1 MVNFLNQQTKSYTSG
16 CVQKL
21 KTVLEKG
28 MHEGEAASKLLEAE
42 HGILDIVEAGARLWL
57 QSGHSEK
64 AVALYQALIE
74 FNLFRSE
81 SKLRK
86 LISCFMFANIS
97 ALISTARVTTLWMTD
112 SACLSRSGTAA

>member
-1 MVNFLNQQTKSYTSG
+1 ML
-16 CVQKL
+16 
-21 KTVLEKG
+21 
-28 MHEGEAASKLLEAE
+28 EGEAASKLLEAE

-86 LISCFMFANIS
+86 LIYILCFMFANIP

-112 SACLSRSGTAA
+112 SACLSRSGTAE

>member
-1 MVNFLNQQTKSYTSG
+1 
-16 CVQKL
+16 
-21 KTVLEKG
+21 
-28 MHEGEAASKLLEAE
+28 MHDGEAASKLLEAE

-81 SKLRK
+81 SK
-86 LISCFMFANIS
+86 
-97 ALISTARVTTLWMTD
+97 
-112 SACLSRSGTAA
+112 

>member
-1 MVNFLNQQTKSYTSG
+1 MVNLLNQQIKFYISG

-21 KTVLEKG
+21 KAVLEKG

-57 QSGHSEK
+57 QSGSEK

-97 ALISTARVTTLWMTD
+97 ALISTARVTTPWMTD
-112 SACLSRSGTAA
+112 SACLSQSGTAA